1 MNITDATTHEFKYP
15 NLPNL
20 LDIKKLDLRIKGP
33 SYLDYLAVEYSNN
46 VSSYSF
52 GRYGRQ
58 NIRDNR
64 SKDAQDVITFIGHQV
79 ETISLR
85 FDTDRDIVGNYLEM
99 ILALFLSV
107 QHIEVYGGMI
117 KGVFPDRFSRN
128 VQNLASLVLNE
139 VDMYESSMV
148 YVSENLTKIEKLTLK
163 N

>member
-1 MNITDATTHEFKYP
+1 MQWNFHLLQSISFNTFKRFQSTMSPSMNITDATTHEFKYP

-33 SYLDYLAVEYSNN
+33 SYLDYSAVEYSNN

-85 FDTDRDIVGNYLEM
+85 FDTDRDIIGNYLEM

-117 KGVFPDRFSRN
+117 KVFFPI
-128 VQNLASLVLNE
+128 
-139 VDMYESSMV
+139 
-148 YVSENLTKIEKLTLK
+148 VSVAMFRIWHHWY
-163 N
+163 

>member
-1 MNITDATTHEFKYP
+1 M
-15 NLPNL
+15 
-20 LDIKKLDLRIKGP
+20 
-33 SYLDYLAVEYSNN
+33 EYSNN

-117 KGVFPDRFSRN
+117 KVFFPI
-128 VQNLASLVLNE
+128 
-139 VDMYESSMV
+139 
-148 YVSENLTKIEKLTLK
+148 VSVAMFRIWHHWY
-163 N
+163 